1 MKTYGYDYVFA
12 LTVDMVNAI
21 LNSNLK
27 NVDQSIDYSAV
38 DPDSGSTI
46 TLNAR
51 LAPWQ
56 MVGGQNSLINLN
68 IPIAQGSLS
77 MAGGAITGT
86 YDLGGVT
93 PEMQITL
100 GWVGTGDQAVARG
113 SGDETHLT
121 FNPDPSSDQ
130 NNPGYVATL
139 QVHDPEGRLDAMAT
153 GILSEFMTEALFANR
168 DKVAYIFATVNPA
181 PADLASWLSPGE
193 WQYFV
198 SQGSDGTGV
207 LCFLCMLT
215 DGAAFPSQPSFDPS
229 ALQPSANSVVLISQP
244 AFFENVVLPSVQ
256 STFPSGKFQLTS
268 TDDRSSIA
276 SAGDFDVS
284 TVTVDSY
291 TLNPSPS
298 GDGLATS
305 SSGGGPLTFL
315 FGLADLPDAGYTW
328 SLATVNPLSYDGTD
342 ITFAVDPNPT
352 EQQDSTI
359 PWYDWVLLVVL
370 GITDATGLADAIYE
384 CVEKYGD
391 QAQNVGMSTID
402 NDLQAA
408 TGGAVMNLGQ
418 VIAWTE
424 NGQNLAPSAVG
435 MSESVFIA
443 GNLTISST

>member
-12 LTVDMVNAI
+12 LTLDTVNAI
-21 LNSNLK
+21 LTDNLK
-27 NVDQSIDYSAV
+27 NVDQSIDYSTV

-46 TLNAR
+46 TLTAQ

-56 MVGGQNSLINLN
+56 VVGGQNSLINLD
-68 IPIAQGSLS
+68 IPIEQGSLS
-77 MAGGAITGT
+77 MAGGAITGD

-121 FNPDPSSDQ
+121 FNPDPDADQ

-139 QVHDPEGRLDAMAT
+139 KVNDPDGRLDSMAT
-153 GILSEFMTEALFANR
+153 GILSQFMAEALFANR

-181 PADLASWLSPGE
+181 PSDLAAWLSPGE

-229 ALQPSANSVVLISQP
+229 ALQPSANSVLLISQA
-244 AFFENVVLPSVQ
+244 AFFEHVVLPAVQ
-256 STFPSGKFQLTS
+256 STFPGGKFQLTS

-276 SAGDFDVS
+276 STGDFDVN

-291 TLNPSPS
+291 TLSPSPS
-298 GDGLATS
+298 GDGLAMS

-315 FGLADLPDAGYTW
+315 FGLADLPNASYTW
-328 SLATVNPLSYDGTD
+328 TLTTVNPLRYDGTD
-342 ITFAVDPNPT
+342 ITFAVDSNPT
-352 EQQDSTI
+352 EQQDTTI
-359 PWYDWVLLVVL
+359 PWYDWALLVVL
-370 GITDATGLADAIYE
+370 GITDPAGLAEAIYD
-384 CVEKYGD
+384 CVEKFGD

-402 NDLQAA
+402 TDIQNA
-408 TGGAVMNLGQ
+408 TGGAVMNLDQ
-418 VIAWTE
+418 VITWTE
-424 NGQNLAPSAVG
+424 GGQNLTPTTVG
-435 MSESVFIA
+435 MSEAVFIA